1 MKTDVI
7 KKRQRTEALIAST
20 ISDDQLK
27 KPRYYDQ
34 QSLYSSEHGSTLG
47 YRNATSSLPGTG
59 ILMMTTNSSSNSS
72 GSASQASQK
81 SS

>member
-20 ISDDQLK
+20 ATDDQLK

-34 QSLYSSEHGSTLG
+34 QSLYSSDNGTTLG
-47 YRNATSSLPGTG
+47 YRNAASSLPGTG
-59 ILMMTTNSSSNSS
+59 ILMMTTNSNSDRS
-72 GSASQASQK
+72 TSSQK

>member
-20 ISDDQLK
+20 VTDDQLK

-34 QSLYSSEHGSTLG
+34 RSLYSSDNGTTLG
-47 YRNATSSLPGTG
+47 YRNAASSLPGTG
-59 ILMMTTNSSSNSS
+59 ILMMTTNSNSDRS
-72 GSASQASQK
+72 TSSQK